1 MSMKFRAHETFFI
14 RKGWISKGMKYV
26 SISPDVFISKEDNPM
41 DVMGI
46 GANMVKSL
54 RYWLQAIGV
63 TQEPSSGKRT
73 QALTPFG
80 QLVFAHDKYIEEIGT
95 LYLLHYKLASN
106 KDMATSWYYFFNE
119 FSLSDFAKDDFST
132 QISNYIK
139 IEDDTANVALRSI
152 EDDFTC
158 IINTY
163 VPRYKTMPNK
173 ISAEN
178 NIDCPFGEMGLIDI
192 IKKEKRHMVYKKVVP
207 SASTFNPWVI
217 LAVINDNANGNNELK
232 LSELLTGENNI
243 GRIFNLDSIAMLD
256 ILHEAEKTGEI
267 KIVRTAGMDIIHLA
281 HNYTFEECVE
291 KYYQTLENLG

>member
-14 RKGWISKGMKYV
+14 RKGWISKGMKYI
-26 SISPDVFISKEDNPM
+26 SISPDMFISKENNPM

-63 TQEPSSGKRT
+63 TQEPSSGKRL

-80 QLVFAHDKYIEEIGT
+80 QLVFTHDKYIEEIGT

-106 KDMATSWYYFFNE
+106 KEMATSWYYFFNE

-132 QISNYIK
+132 QISSYIK

-152 EDDFTC
+152 EDDFAC

-178 NIDCPFGEMGLIDI
+178 NIDCPFGEIGLIDI
-192 IKKEKRHMVYKKVVP
+192 IKKEKRHTVYKKG
-207 SASTFNPWVI
+207 
-217 LAVINDNANGNNELK
+217 L
-232 LSELLTGENNI
+232 
-243 GRIFNLDSIAMLD
+243 
-256 ILHEAEKTGEI
+256 
-267 KIVRTAGMDIIHLA
+267 
-281 HNYTFEECVE
+281 
-291 KYYQTLENLG
+291 

>member
-63 TQEPSSGKRT
+63 TQEPSNGKRT

-106 KDMATSWYYFFNE
+106 KDMATSWYYSKRRNK
-119 FSLSDFAKDDFST
+119 L
-132 QISNYIK
+132 QII
-139 IEDDTANVALRSI
+139 
-152 EDDFTC
+152 
-158 IINTY
+158 
-163 VPRYKTMPNK
+163 
-173 ISAEN
+173 
-178 NIDCPFGEMGLIDI
+178 
-192 IKKEKRHMVYKKVVP
+192 
-207 SASTFNPWVI
+207 
-217 LAVINDNANGNNELK
+217 
-232 LSELLTGENNI
+232 
-243 GRIFNLDSIAMLD
+243 
-256 ILHEAEKTGEI
+256 
-267 KIVRTAGMDIIHLA
+267 
-281 HNYTFEECVE
+281 
-291 KYYQTLENLG
+291 Q